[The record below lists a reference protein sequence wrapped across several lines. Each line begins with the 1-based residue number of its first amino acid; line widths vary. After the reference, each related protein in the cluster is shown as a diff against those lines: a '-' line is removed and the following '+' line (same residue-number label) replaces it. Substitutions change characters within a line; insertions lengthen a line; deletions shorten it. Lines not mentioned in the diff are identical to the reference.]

1 MTTLRIV
8 ADDVV
13 ELDGVPVARLLPGL
27 RLSLR
32 DDLAWAFDSV
42 DEAEEDRGCGSR
54 RRIVVCAELALSEF
68 L

>member
-1 MTTLRIV
+1 MSELRIV

-32 DDLAWAFDSV
+32 DELIWALDAL
-42 DEAEEDRGCGSR
+42 DEDYVIGLEDRIGQLETQLKETAR
-54 RRIVVCAELALSEF
+54 
-68 L
+68 